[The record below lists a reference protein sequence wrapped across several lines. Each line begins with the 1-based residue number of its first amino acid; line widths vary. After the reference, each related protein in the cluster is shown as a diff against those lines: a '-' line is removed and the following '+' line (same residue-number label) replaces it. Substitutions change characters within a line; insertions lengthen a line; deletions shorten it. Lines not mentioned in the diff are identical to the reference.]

1 MPIYRDRAS
10 VAVPVDDDDDD
21 DDEEEEDKDEID
33 LDLHAEADG
42 LGASFGEMRIDP
54 APAASHH
61 TAVALGISSIVG

>member
-54 APAASHH
+54 ALAGSQH